1 MRYRRMGV
9 ASDLHAHFVV
19 LPREY
24 EFSDSA
30 GGLSMNR
37 LLLKLAMSIVVATL
51 FCSVP
56 AAAQVAPTTKK
67 AASVKITQGPE
78 IERADS
84 YLTIVRWTTNNPG
97 GSPEHYGVVHYGTNP
112 KDLSQ
117 TAKTPIRLN
126 PGHPDTVFRVRI
138 QGLQSGTTYYYKVDS
153 MEANGNGDGVTS
165 EVKTF
170 KIK

>member
-1 MRYRRMGV
+1 
-9 ASDLHAHFVV
+9 
-19 LPREY
+19 
-24 EFSDSA
+24 
-30 GGLSMNR
+30 MNR
-37 LLLKLAMSIVVATL
+37 LLPTLAMGMVVASL
-51 FCSVP
+51 FCSMPV
-56 AAAQVAPTTKK
+56 AAQVAPTTKK

-112 KDLSQ
+112 KDLNQ

-138 QGLQSGTTYYYKVDS
+138 QGLQAGTTYYYKVDS
-153 MEANGNGDGVTS
+153 MEANGKGDGVTS